1 MCKEEAD
8 KVAVRCGCGRECR
21 SSIRTCVWGSARN
34 AGSCTASSAPTS
46 VSSRPV
52 FGNGVLG
59 PVAAL
64 ALIFFVVLCPR
75 TNRKN
80 GRSVWRNPIP
90 PNRVRLVYPPET
102 PFFSPLAVS
111 NLSAYLLVCLSAL
124 LDVLVFYGLAFT
136 HQIGADRDLSGFE
149 CGFSMFE
156 ECFSDS
162 V

>member
-46 VSSRPV
+46 VSSRPM

-64 ALIFFVVLCPR
+64 ALIFLWFYAPGQIGKTDGLYGATQFLPIVSASFIRQKPPSLALWQCPICQLI
-75 TNRKN
+75 
-80 GRSVWRNPIP
+80 S
-90 PNRVRLVYPPET
+90 
-102 PFFSPLAVS
+102 F
-111 NLSAYLLVCLSAL
+111 SAL
-124 LDVLVFYGLAFT
+124 LDVLVLYGLAFT

-149 CGFSMFE
+149 CGFRMFE